1 MEQIKE
7 KGAVICGINDL
18 IFPVEMVDNPRPT
31 NPEYAKVVRGIV
43 DGVEMDL
50 NYCSS
55 RYALIP
61 NKDIFPQIEE
71 ILNSNGIH
79 YSAGYSHIN
88 HVRFYANYTL
98 EDDNFGYKLKE
109 TNDLIYPRLFVQH
122 SYNGLTKYSI
132 IFGYF
137 RLICS
142 NGLTIP
148 LTEMSKFNLN
158 IVGKHTEHIQRSF
171 IVLNERLKFFANN
184 ARQVTSDIVQK
195 YELLG
200 GRIVENPQ
208 DRITEILKANKISI
222 VENNKFNTMNDIINR
237 LQVEANNPNLGY
249 NGKVN
254 DWLIYNAINQYIYSP
269 RTIAAPEFKMEKDTK
284 ILNYILEH

>member
-1 MEQIKE
+1 
-7 KGAVICGINDL
+7 
-18 IFPVEMVDNPRPT
+18 
-31 NPEYAKVVRGIV
+31 
-43 DGVEMDL
+43 
-50 NYCSS
+50 
-55 RYALIP
+55 
-61 NKDIFPQIEE
+61 
-71 ILNSNGIH
+71 
-79 YSAGYSHIN
+79 
-88 HVRFYANYTL
+88 
-98 EDDNFGYKLKE
+98 
-109 TNDLIYPRLFVQH
+109 
-122 SYNGLTKYSI
+122 
-132 IFGYF
+132 
-137 RLICS
+137 
-142 NGLTIP
+142 
-148 LTEMSKFNLN
+148 MSKFNLN

-237 LQVEANNPNLGY
+237 LQVEVNNPNLGY